1 MTNPDAQYIPRGE
14 RQPGPGLE
22 HLTALSNLMD
32 RAFRI
37 PGTSWRF
44 GLDALIGLFPGLGD
58 AVGALIG
65 IYSLWIAR
73 QVGAPGIVQVR
84 MVMNLALDGI
94 VGLVPIAGDLFDF
107 VFKAHSRNQALLE
120 QWLKTPHPT
129 RRSSW
134 LVVVGGVLV
143 LLALFGA
150 AVWMLVSTVLWVV
163 SLFQG

>member
-1 MTNPDAQYIPRGE
+1 MSTPEAEYIPRGE
-14 RQPGPGLE
+14 PPQGLE
-22 HLTALSNLMD
+22 HLKSLAYLLD

-58 AVGALIG
+58 AVGALLG
-65 IYSLWIAR
+65 IYSLWVAR
-73 QVGAPGIVQVR
+73 QIGAPGILQVR
-84 MVMNLALDGI
+84 MVLNLALDGI

-120 QWLKTPHPT
+120 QWLKSPHTT

-134 LVVVGGVLV
+134 MVVAGCVLALLV
-143 LLALFGA
+143 LLGG
-150 AVWMLVSTVLWVV
+150 AVWLLVSTVLWVV
-163 SLFQG
+163 ALFQA